1 MAKGDDIQ
9 NRLIDFAVSII
20 HLCAE
25 LPKTQ
30 AGKHIAD
37 QLLRSGTSPAP
48 NYAEARSAESPGDF
62 VHKLKITLKELNET
76 GVWLRIIRRSDM
88 LTAAQLDFVS
98 TECEELSKIINASIK
113 TVLAKKQVRSPVN
126 N

>member
-9 NRLIDFAVSII
+9 DRLIDFAVSII

-30 AGKHIAD
+30 AGRHVAE
-37 QLLRSGTSPAP
+37 QLLASGTSPAP

-76 GVWLRIIRRSDM
+76 GVWLQVIRRSEM
-88 LTAAQLDFVS
+88 LAPAQLDFVS

-113 TVLAKKQVRSPVN
+113 TVLAKK
-126 N
+126 

>member
-25 LPKTQ
+25 LPQ
-30 AGKHIAD
+30 AQVGKHISG

-48 NYAEARSAESPGDF
+48 NYAEARGAESPADF

-76 GVWLRIIRRSDM
+76 NVWLQIIRRSAM
-88 LTAAQLDFVS
+88 LTPTQLNFVT
-98 TECEELSKIINASIK
+98 TECEALSKIINASIK
-113 TVLAKKQVRSPVN
+113 TVLSKKQPGSTIR
-126 N
+126 

>member
-1 MAKGDDIQ
+1 MAKGDDTQ
-9 NRLIDFAVSII
+9 ERLIDFAVSII

-25 LPKTQ
+25 LPKNQ
-30 AGKHIAD
+30 AGKHIAE

-48 NYAEARSAESPGDF
+48 NYAEARSAESSGDF

-98 TECEELSKIINASIK
+98 TEREELSKIITASIK
-113 TVLAKKQVRSPVN
+113 TVLAKKQVRSTQR
-126 N
+126 

>member
-9 NRLIDFAVSII
+9 ERLIDFAVSII

-30 AGKHIAD
+30 AGKHVAD

-48 NYAEARSAESPGDF
+48 NYAEARGAESPNDF
-62 VHKLKITLKELNET
+62 VHKLKITLKELNEA
-76 GVWLRIIRRSDM
+76 GVWLRIVRRSEM
-88 LTAAQLDFVS
+88 LLPNQLEFA
-98 TECEELSKIINASIK
+98 TNECEQLSKIINGSVK
-113 TVLAKKQVRSPVN
+113 TALARKQLRSTHH
-126 N
+126 

>member
-1 MAKGDDIQ
+1 MAKGDDTQ
-9 NRLIDFAVSII
+9 ERLIDFAVSII

-25 LPKTQ
+25 LPKSQ
-30 AGKHIAD
+30 AGKHIAE

-62 VHKLKITLKELNET
+62 VYKLKITLKELNET

-98 TECEELSKIINASIK
+98 TEREELSKIITASIK
-113 TVLAKKQVRSPVN
+113 TVLAKKQVRSTQR
-126 N
+126 